1 MVLFLKGDT
10 MKEKI
15 LIDLKN
21 AMKNQN
27 RDLLSVI
34 RMVKGA
40 IQLEEIKVKHEL
52 SDEEIITII
61 DREIKTR
68 RESIKEFEKGGRQD
82 LIDKTQKEIDILSK
96 YMPAQMS
103 EEEVLKVIDEVFAK
117 VHPAGSS
124 DMGKVMGAIA
134 PMVKGKA
141 DLGFVNSKIKERLA
155 NLK

>member
-61 DREIKTR
+61 CREIKTR

-117 VHPAGSS
+117 VNPAGPS
-124 DMGKVMGAIA
+124 DMGKVMGEIA

>member
-52 SDEEIITII
+52 SDEAIITII
-61 DREIKTR
+61 GREIKTR

-117 VHPAGSS
+117 VNPAGPS

>member
-1 MVLFLKGDT
+1 MVLFLKGDN

-27 RDLLSVI
+27 RELLSVI

-52 SDEEIITII
+52 SDEEVITII
-61 DREIKTR
+61 GREIKTR
-68 RESIKEFEKGGRQD
+68 KESIKEFEKGARQD
-82 LIDKTQKEIDILSK
+82 LIDKTSREIDILNK

-103 EEEVLKVIDEVFAK
+103 EDEILKVIEEVFNE
-117 VHPAGSS
+117 VNPTGPS
-124 DMGKVMGAIA
+124 DMGKIMSTIA
-134 PMVKGKA
+134 PRVKGKA
-141 DLGFVNSKIKERLA
+141 DLGLVNCKIKEKLSE
-155 NLK
+155 LK

>member
-1 MVLFLKGDT
+1 

-27 RDLLSVI
+27 RELLSVV

-52 SDEEIITII
+52 NDEEVITII
-61 DREIKTR
+61 SREIKTR
-68 RESIKEFEKGGRQD
+68 KESIKEFEKGGRND
-82 LIDKTQKEIDILSK
+82 LIEKTSREIEILNK

-103 EEEVLKVIDEVFAK
+103 EEQVIKVIDEVFEK
-117 VHPAGSS
+117 VNPTGPS
-124 DMGKVMGAIA
+124 DMGKIMGAIA
-134 PMVKGKA
+134 PLIKGKA
-141 DLGFVNSKIKERLA
+141 DLGFVNTKVKEKLGQ
-155 NLK
+155 L

>member
-61 DREIKTR
+61 GREIKTR

-117 VHPAGSS
+117 VNPTGPS
-124 DMGKVMGAIA
+124 DMGKVMRAIA

-141 DLGFVNSKIKERLA
+141 DLGFVNNKIKERLA